1 MLRGGARRVELAVAF
16 PSEIVSLVV
25 DVCAVRSF
33 SVSVYKRQTRV
44 CLACVLLCFW
54 RVFDVWP
61 V

>member
-44 CLACVLLCFW
+44 CLACVLLCLAC
-54 RVFDVWP
+54 V
-61 V
+61 